1 MNRTIVG
8 VGLVILLFAFALVA
22 FPIVATGAEVFDF
35 EQEAGLFVLPAGLA
49 IILLGLV
56 AHDPRATTVGG
67 AFGNVEESARRPR
80 ASAPAARAP
89 VGYSP
94 KEPVSC
100 RYCRTYIPWDVAIC
114 PRCARPRA
122 CRTCG
127 RPLGMVLDRATC
139 PTCAR
144 AEVFCNCPMLARPS
158 TTGPRRPTR
167 G

>member
-1 MNRTIVG
+1 MNRSMAYVG
-8 VGLVILLFAFALVA
+8 IAVVAAGFALVA

-89 VGYSP
+89 VGYNP

-114 PRCARPRA
+114 PRCARAEGLCDCAWLPEGA
-122 CRTCG
+122 A
-127 RPLGMVLDRATC
+127 PLE
-139 PTCAR
+139 PTTYAV
-144 AEVFCNCPMLARPS
+144 ASE
-158 TTGPRRPTR
+158 
-167 G
+167 